1 MEPSQYQGA
10 PGLKGFGGE
19 GLGVRAVVRHGV
31 YALIWMGPVGH
42 VRGGWQE

>member
-19 GLGVRAVVRHGV
+19 GLGVRAVSHGV
-31 YALIWMGPVGH
+31 YTLIWMGPVGH
-42 VRGGWQE
+42 VRCRQQE